1 MISTEA
7 FAVKL
12 KRCVCRRL
20 EAKFFVG
27 ERMKTAQFRCLRTAA
42 SISDIDHDKLTEVST
57 AASLKTD
64 LGWFSRQCESGCSF
78 VSIPS
83 E

>member
-1 MISTEA
+1 
-7 FAVKL
+7 
-12 KRCVCRRL
+12 
-20 EAKFFVG
+20 
-27 ERMKTAQFRCLRTAA
+27 MKTAQFRCLRTAA

-64 LGWFSRQCESGCSF
+64 SGWFSRQCESGCSF